1 MLGDQTLLV
10 TALANLV
17 SNAIAYSP
25 PGSPVSISR
34 RRRGDNIEIAV
45 TDRGIG
51 IAREDQE
58 RVFERFF
65 RGDKARSRA
74 TGGSGLGLAIVK
86 HVAANHNGT
95 IGLWSQPG
103 TGSTFTLSIPAYQD
117 ETKEPTDREREL
129 RAHEMRPNESRQR
142 EEERDDATSVLI
154 VEDEESL
161 ADPLAFL
168 LRKEGFEAT
177 VVTDGPSALAEF
189 DRAGADIV
197 LLDLMLPGMSGT
209 DVCKQLRARS
219 SVPVIM
225 VTARDSEIDKVVGL
239 ELGAD
244 DYVTKP
250 YSARELIAR
259 IRAVLR
265 RGGDD
270 DSEISDGVLESGP
283 VRMDV
288 ERHVVSVNGE
298 QITLPLKEFD
308 LLEYLMRNSGRVLTR
323 GQLIDR
329 VWGADYVGDT
339 KTLDVHVKRLR
350 SQDRGGPG
358 QSGAP
363 GDGARA
369 GLQARGLTLVGCRSQ
384 ADLCVAGADH
394 GPAAVADLDVNVGLL
409 GVGAYRGSA
418 VRIGIAQA
426 DAAFGGLVDADQHST
441 TADMPFQLP
450 LRAGLTWSASAATAK
465 CLRAN
470 PFRRY
475 GTERTPSAGVCARR
489 LCATPR

>member
-1 MLGDQTLLV
+1 M
-10 TALANLV
+10 
-17 SNAIAYSP
+17 
-25 PGSPVSISR
+25 
-34 RRRGDNIEIAV
+34 
-45 TDRGIG
+45 
-51 IAREDQE
+51 
-58 RVFERFF
+58 
-65 RGDKARSRA
+65 
-74 TGGSGLGLAIVK
+74 
-86 HVAANHNGT
+86 
-95 IGLWSQPG
+95 
-103 TGSTFTLSIPAYQD
+103 
-117 ETKEPTDREREL
+117 
-129 RAHEMRPNESRQR
+129 
-142 EEERDDATSVLI
+142 TSVLI

-177 VVTDGPSALAEF
+177 VVTDGQAALSEF

-250 YSARELIAR
+250 R

-288 ERHVVSVNGE
+288 ERHVVSVSGDA
-298 QITLPLKEFD
+298 ITLPLKEFD

-350 SQDRGGPG
+350 SKIE
-358 QSGAP
+358 
-363 GDGARA
+363 GDPANPVH
-369 GLQARGLTLVGCRSQ
+369 LVTVRGLGYKLEG
-384 ADLCVAGADH
+384 
-394 GPAAVADLDVNVGLL
+394 
-409 GVGAYRGSA
+409 
-418 VRIGIAQA
+418 
-426 DAAFGGLVDADQHST
+426 
-441 TADMPFQLP
+441 
-450 LRAGLTWSASAATAK
+450 
-465 CLRAN
+465 
-470 PFRRY
+470 
-475 GTERTPSAGVCARR
+475 
-489 LCATPR
+489 